1 MGAVQIGM
9 LRALTDAGIKP
20 DLVVGSSVGAINA
33 AYFAGAPNED
43 GIEKLECLWRGITRG
58 QVFPVTW
65 RRLFTFLCRRDHL
78 VPADGLQ
85 QIISRHLP
93 FENLEDARVPVHV
106 VATDVASG
114 EPVMLSKGPATRAI
128 LASTAIPGAFAPVE
142 IDGRELCDG
151 GIASNT
157 PVAAAAAC
165 GARRLIVLPT
175 GYASARS
182 APPRGAV
189 ESALHAITLM
199 TARQLAAEIEQVP
212 PATRIHIL
220 PAACPTRISPF
231 DFSASAMLI
240 EHAYRSA
247 ERWLKDGGL
256 EQCTIPAAAFAART
270 AMRCQTRPSEQSRR
284 GRRRA
289 VLEVG
294 NGLAG
299 LALPA

>member
-33 AYFAGAPNED
+33 AYFAGAPTED
-43 GIEKLECLWRGITRG
+43 GIETLECLWRGIKRTD
-58 QVFPVTW
+58 VFPVTW
-65 RRLFTFLCRRDHL
+65 RRLFAFLCRRDAL
-78 VPADGLQ
+78 VPADGLE

-93 FENLEDARVPVHV
+93 FENLEDAKIPVHV

-142 IDGRELCDG
+142 IQGRELCDG

-175 GYASARS
+175 GYASAKS
-182 APPRGAV
+182 PPPRGAV

-199 TARQLAAEIEQVP
+199 TSRQLAAEIEQVP

-220 PAACPTRISPF
+220 PASCPMRISPF
-231 DFSASAMLI
+231 DFSASSALI
-240 EHAYRSA
+240 EHAYKNA

-256 EQCTIPAAAFAART
+256 EQVTVPAAFEARP
-270 AMRCQTRPSEQSRR
+270 AMPPQKRPNEQSRR

-294 NGLAG
+294 NSLAG

>member
-9 LRALTDAGIKP
+9 LRALTDAGIRP

-33 AYFAGAPNED
+33 AYFAGAPTEE
-43 GIEKLECLWRGITRG
+43 GIERLECLWRGIKRTD
-58 QVFPVTW
+58 VFPVTW
-65 RRLFTFLCRRDHL
+65 RRLFAFLCRRDAL

-93 FENLEDARVPVHV
+93 FENLEDAKIPVHV

-128 LASTAIPGAFAPVE
+128 LASTAIPGAFSPIE
-142 IDGRELCDG
+142 IEGRELCDG

-175 GYASARS
+175 GYASAKS

-199 TARQLAAEIEQVP
+199 TSRQLAAEIEQIP
-212 PATRIHIL
+212 PATRVHIL
-220 PAACPTRISPF
+220 PAACPQRISPF
-231 DFSASAMLI
+231 DFTASSALI
-240 EHAYRSA
+240 EHAYRNA
-247 ERWLKDGGL
+247 ESWLKDGGL
-256 EQCTIPAAAFAART
+256 EQCTVPATAFEARP
-270 AMRCQTRPSEQSRR
+270 AMPRQKRPSEQSRR
-284 GRRRA
+284 GRRRS

-294 NGLAG
+294 NDLAG